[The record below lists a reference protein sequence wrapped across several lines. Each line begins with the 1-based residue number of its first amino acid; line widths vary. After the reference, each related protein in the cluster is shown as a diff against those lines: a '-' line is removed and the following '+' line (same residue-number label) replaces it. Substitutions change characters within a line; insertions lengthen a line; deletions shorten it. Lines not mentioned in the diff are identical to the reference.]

1 MDSAKNK
8 KSEKKTGRKK
18 PKKITTEYLHNA
30 GLYYLQRFA
39 ASRGQFRSVML
50 RKIKR
55 SCMEH
60 RDQDYESCARLVE
73 EIVEKFERAGLLND
87 ELYTRGA
94 VISLRRQGKSKSAIL
109 SRLKTRGI
117 TASLVTE
124 TLSAQDTE
132 DSELRA
138 ALTVLRRKK
147 AGPFGDRDNEKT
159 LAALARAGFSYDT
172 AGRAIKMDRAEAEEI
187 LNS

>member
-1 MDSAKNK
+1 MDSAQNK
-8 KSEKKTGRKK
+8 KSQKKTGRKK
-18 PKKITTEYLHNA
+18 PKKITAQYLHNA

-39 ASRGQFRSVML
+39 ASRGQFRFVML

-60 RDQDYESCARLVE
+60 RDQDYEACARLVE
-73 EIVEKFERAGLLND
+73 ETVEKFERAGLLND

-94 VISLRRQGKSKSAIL
+94 VISLRRQGKSKNAIV
-109 SRLKTRGI
+109 SKLKTRGVAA
-117 TASLVTE
+117 TLVTE
-124 TLSAQDTE
+124 TLGAQDTE

-147 AGPFGDRDNEKT
+147 AGPFGDRDTEKT

-172 AGRAIKMDRAEAEEI
+172 AGRAMKMDRVEAEEI
-187 LNS
+187 LES

>member
-1 MDSAKNK
+1 MDSAQNK
-8 KSEKKTGRKK
+8 KAQKPQRKK
-18 PKKITTEYLHNA
+18 AKKITAEYLHNA

-50 RKIKR
+50 RKVRR

-60 RDQDYESCARLVE
+60 RDQDYEACVALIE
-73 EIVEKFERAGLLND
+73 ETVQKFERAGLLND
-87 ELYTRGA
+87 ELYTRG
-94 VISLRRQGKSKSAIL
+94 VVTSLRRQGKSKNAIL
-109 SRLKTRGI
+109 SKLKTRGVE
-117 TASLVTE
+117 TSLVTE
-124 TLSAQDTE
+124 TLQAQDTE

-147 AGPFGDRDNEKT
+147 AGPFGIMDKEKA

-172 AGRAIKMDRAEAEEI
+172 AGHAMNMDRAEAEDI

>member
-1 MDSAKNK
+1 MDSAQNK

-18 PKKITTEYLHNA
+18 PKKITAQYLHNA

-50 RKIKR
+50 RKIRR

-60 RDQDYESCARLVE
+60 REQDYEACAALVE
-73 EIVEKFERAGLLND
+73 KIVEKFERAGLLND
-87 ELYTRGA
+87 ELYTRGVVA
-94 VISLRRQGKSKSAIL
+94 SLRRQGKSKSVIL
-109 SRLKTRGI
+109 SKLKTRGVE
-117 TASLVTE
+117 TSLVTE
-124 TLSAQDTE
+124 TLGAQDTE

-172 AGRAIKMDRAEAEEI
+172 ATQAMRMDRAEAEEI
-187 LNS
+187 LNF

>member
-1 MDSAKNK
+1 MDSAQNK

-18 PKKITTEYLHNA
+18 PKKITAQYLHNA

-39 ASRGQFRSVML
+39 ASRGQFRAVML

-60 RDQDYESCARLVE
+60 RDQDYETCAAMVE

-94 VISLRRQGKSKSAIL
+94 VISLRRQGKSKSAIM
-109 SRLKTRGI
+109 SKLKTRGVA
-117 TASLVTE
+117 ASLVTE
-124 TLSAQDTE
+124 TLGAQDTE
-132 DSELRA
+132 NSELRA

-147 AGPFGDRDNEKT
+147 AGPFGEK
-159 LAALARAGFSYDT
+159 
-172 AGRAIKMDRAEAEEI
+172 
-187 LNS
+187 